1 MDNSLKEY
9 LDSCVEKYS
18 LPSLQVIVS
27 RKGTERFRYQ
37 YSCSEDSMYIGYSST
52 KPFIGAALAK
62 LVDEGKTSLDTP
74 AYEYLPK
81 MKELRVFVR
90 DASGAIVGERKLDG
104 AKPVLIRHLAS
115 MTSGVADNI
124 WTEYIRSAVDAG
136 KKSTREIVDAILTQP
151 LSFEPG
157 SDYKYGLSLDVLAA
171 VLEVITGKKLSEYLE
186 ESFFEPLGM
195 RETTFHPTQ
204 EQKNRL
210 LQQYMWYDEGGYFYA
225 VPNVNDL
232 VFTDEYESGGAGAYF
247 NGDDYMKFAA
257 ALAGRGKGANGAEVL
272 SPSAVEFMR
281 TPLLNEYN
289 KERFCTLL
297 SFPGYSYGACVR
309 VMHEPEKYGFITPA
323 GEFGWQGKGGT
334 YCSVSPEYDT
344 AVFMGI
350 QVCDYH
356 PVNIVMHNELRERI
370 YGAVIRAEL

>member
-27 RKGTERFRYQ
+27 RKGVERFRYQ
-37 YSCSEDSMYIGYSST
+37 YRCSEDSMYIGYSST

-90 DASGAIVGERKLDG
+90 DAFGAIVGERKLDE

-195 RETTFHPTQ
+195 RETTFHPSQ

-247 NGDDYMKFAA
+247 NGDDYMKFAS

-297 SFPGYSYGACVR
+297 GFPGYSYGACVR
-309 VMHEPEKYGFITPA
+309 VMHEPEKNGFITPA

-334 YCSVSPEYDT
+334 YCSVSPECDT